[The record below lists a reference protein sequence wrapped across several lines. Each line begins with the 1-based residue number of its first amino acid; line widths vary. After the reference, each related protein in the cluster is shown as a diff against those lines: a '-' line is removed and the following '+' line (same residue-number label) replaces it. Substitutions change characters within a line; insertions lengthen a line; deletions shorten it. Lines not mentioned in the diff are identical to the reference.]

1 MDTAHAAQRRHK
13 SHQAVERELG
23 STPRLLGTLLSVGL
37 CLSRAWLPPTDARV
51 HHWNHQQP
59 EPFLLWQC
67 CARLDLPLVSHQA
80 GYPGHPGAAPRGNH
94 LPRQSLPPSIPGQS
108 LGWGGF
114 PPTLRTLG
122 LHLHTRPVLTPFC
135 FLSRL
140 IGTPPK
146 HRHHSLSPFVLP
158 LSPCIWE

>member
-1 MDTAHAAQRRHK
+1 MLHKGDTKVTRQWRGSWAAPQGFWGH
-13 SHQAVERELG
+13 SCQLDSACHEPG
-23 STPRLLGTLLSVGL
+23 F
-37 CLSRAWLPPTDARV
+37 PPTDARV